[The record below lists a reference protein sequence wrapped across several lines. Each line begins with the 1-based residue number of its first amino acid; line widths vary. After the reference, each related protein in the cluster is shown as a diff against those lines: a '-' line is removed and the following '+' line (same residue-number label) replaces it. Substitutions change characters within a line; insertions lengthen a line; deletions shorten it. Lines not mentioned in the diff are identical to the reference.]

1 MKMKQEKNIGEQYVD
16 VIKKSVEAVQGS
28 GDIPTSFVYSHNS
41 NTWTLTLPQSVMAQK
56 RLMHARNKFLLEDS
70 YEAEEAFLT
79 LVAKNAL
86 VNGSP
91 VNLELLDL
99 GELEVLKTAYL
110 DSILLPL
117 SLGGEKSLAAY
128 MEAAVAN
135 IK

>member
-1 MKMKQEKNIGEQYVD
+1 MKQEKNIGEQYVD

-41 NTWTLTLPQSVMAQK
+41 KTWTLTLPQSVMAQK

>member
-28 GDIPTSFVYSHNS
+28 GDIPTSFVYSHNGK
-41 NTWTLTLPQSVMAQK
+41 TWTLTLPQSVMAQK